1 MFTKKRGKCLEQFWC
16 QNDGFLQQWN
26 MEERRFMLGT
36 CLQKH
41 NFACQKT
48 HSQKDDVLLFCFVT
62 LNNGD
67 NKHCMDWNCETS
79 ELLVVLPLL

>member
-1 MFTKKRGKCLEQFWC
+1 
-16 QNDGFLQQWN
+16 
-26 MEERRFMLGT
+26 MLGT

-48 HSQKDDVLLFCFVT
+48 YTQEDDILLFCFVT

-67 NKHCMDWNCETS
+67 NKHCMDIEIVKHLS
-79 ELLVVLPLL
+79 YLLFCHSCSIDINILMYVVI

>member
-1 MFTKKRGKCLEQFWC
+1 MFGAILMSKWWVFTTMKPRGEEVYV
-16 QNDGFLQQWN
+16 GN
-26 MEERRFMLGT
+26 M
-36 CLQKH
+36 
-41 NFACQKT
+41 FACQKT

>member
-1 MFTKKRGKCLEQFWC
+1 MFTKNKENVWSNLDIKMM
-16 QNDGFLQQWN
+16 GFYNNEKWRR
-26 MEERRFMLGT
+26 ERFMLET

-48 HSQKDDVLLFCFVT
+48 YTQEDDVLLFCFVT

-67 NKHCMDWNCETS
+67 NKRCMD
-79 ELLVVLPLL
+79 